1 MRRLFPSFFLI
12 LSFVST
18 IAFSQEST
26 EKSKISSWYTTD
38 GSNELVLM
46 IKDDFALFESQLWEI
61 DQATSERVVLKNGDK
76 NLALLISKNG
86 DTYTLINRDKK
97 TPIQAQKSID
107 LRNRKVGQTDVS
119 NDFFKQDQ
127 VLLQGIFIPKDTMPT
142 TINIIYNHALS
153 EGEKQYTGD
162 VDDRGRFKVIYPLD
176 YPQDVMVQAGDAFF
190 SYLATPGATQAMVIN
205 EDSFKSGISSRTQV
219 KSIDFM
225 GDLAVENE
233 EDRLL
238 GPEFMKVRDYFL
250 SDSLQKALESE
261 AFLSFR
267 LDLMKKH
274 EAFYKAYFDS
284 IPVSPLIQ
292 EISLR
297 DARIYAAND
306 LRRYIWLHNGTASGR
321 LRPVDVPE
329 NYLAEVKKLITNDP
343 KDFLSSNYPGLMRE
357 FTMAMQ
363 PSESKKVLNLMNKQN
378 YAYYKSLD
386 LTDSQKSAVENWY
399 EQVERGVDRD
409 SLVLS
414 DEFKELLKTHQS
426 ETADSYALAQWDD
439 TLDEISDL
447 GKVPRSSIIAIFLD
461 MNFQGRGREIPQGIR
476 SELKNLEIEP
486 QILALINQNI
496 EEFELTKNARFVE
509 GVAIAEN
516 SENVLSQLKAKYPG
530 QVIYIDVWATWCG
543 PCISEFKSAEAL
555 KKEAPENV
563 VFAYICAQS
572 DRKSFENQIKKH
584 GLVGE
589 HFFLDQAAY
598 QPFDKEF
605 NITGFPTYMIITKE
619 GKLLKEG
626 VHRPSSGHLLVN
638 QLKELTSR

>member
-1 MRRLFPSFFLI
+1 MRRLFAAFILI
-12 LSFVST
+12 LGFIST
-18 IAFSQEST
+18 PGLSQEST
-26 EKSKISSWYTTD
+26 EKLKTSSWYTTD

-46 IKDDFALFESQLWEI
+46 IKDDIALFESQLWEI
-61 DQATSERVVLKNGDK
+61 DQATSERVVLKNGDN
-76 NLALLISKNG
+76 NLVLLISKNG
-86 DTYTLINRDKK
+86 DTYTLINGEKK
-97 TPIQAQKSID
+97 TPVQPKKSKD

-127 VLLQGIFIPKDTMPT
+127 VLLQGIFIPIDTMPA

-153 EGEKQYTGD
+153 EVQKQFTGD
-162 VDDRGRFKVIYPLD
+162 VDEKGRFKVIYPLD
-176 YPQDVMVQAGDAFF
+176 YPQEVMVQAGDAFF
-190 SYLATPGATQAMVIN
+190 TYLATPGATQAMVIS
-205 EDSFKSGISSRTQV
+205 EDSFKSGVSSGAQV

-250 SDSLQKALESE
+250 IDSLQKALEPE
-261 AFLSFR
+261 EFLRFR

-274 EAFYKAYFDS
+274 EAFYLTYFDS

-306 LRRYIWLHNGTASGR
+306 LLRYIWLHNGTSSGIIR
-321 LRPVDVPE
+321 GVDVPDD
-329 NYLAEVKKLITNDP
+329 YLAELKKLITNDP
-343 KDFLSSNYPGLMRE
+343 KDFLSPNYYSLMRE
-357 FTMAMQ
+357 FTMATQ
-363 PSESKKVLNLMNKQN
+363 PSKYKKVINLMNKQN
-378 YAYYKSLD
+378 YAYYKSLN
-386 LTDSQKSAVENWY
+386 LSESQKSAVANWY

-414 DEFKELLKTHQS
+414 DEFKELSKIHQS
-426 ETADSYALAQWDD
+426 ETVDSYALAQWDD

-447 GKVPRSSIIAIFLD
+447 GIIPRSSIISIFLD
-461 MNFQGRGREIPQGIR
+461 MNFQGRGREIPQAIR
-476 SELKNLEIEP
+476 SELKGLEIEP

-543 PCISEFKSAEAL
+543 PCIREFQSAEAL
-555 KKEAPENV
+555 KKEVPENV

-572 DRKSFENQIKKH
+572 DRKSFENQIKKYA
-584 GLVGE
+584 LVGE
-589 HFFLDQAAY
+589 HFFLDQASY

-605 NITGFPTYMIITKE
+605 NITGFPTYMVITKE
-619 GKLLKEG
+619 GKLLQEG
-626 VHRPSSGHLLVN
+626 IHRPSSGPLLVN

>member
-1 MRRLFPSFFLI
+1 
-12 LSFVST
+12 
-18 IAFSQEST
+18 
-26 EKSKISSWYTTD
+26 
-38 GSNELVLM
+38 
-46 IKDDFALFESQLWEI
+46 
-61 DQATSERVVLKNGDK
+61 
-76 NLALLISKNG
+76 
-86 DTYTLINRDKK
+86 
-97 TPIQAQKSID
+97 
-107 LRNRKVGQTDVS
+107 VGQTDIS

-127 VLLQGIFIPKDTMPT
+127 VLLQGIFLPKDTMPT

-153 EGEKQYTGD
+153 EGQKQFTGD
-162 VDDRGRFKVIYPLD
+162 VDDKGRFKVIYPLD
-176 YPQDVMVQAGDAFF
+176 YPQEVMVQAGDAFF
-190 SYLATPGATQAMVIN
+190 TYLATPGAIQAMVIR
-205 EDSFKSGISSRTQV
+205 EDSFNSGFSSWTQV

-225 GDLAVENE
+225 GDLAIENE
-233 EDRLL
+233 EERLL

-250 SDSLQKALESE
+250 SDSLQKALDSDE
-261 AFLSFR
+261 FLRFR
-267 LDLMKKH
+267 LNLMKKH

-306 LRRYIWLHNGTASGR
+306 LRRYIWLHNGTATGR
-321 LRPVDVPE
+321 LSPVDVSD
-329 NYLAEVKKLITNDP
+329 NYMAEVKKLITNDP
-343 KDFLSSNYPGLMRE
+343 KDFLSSNYSGLMRE
-357 FTMAMQ
+357 FTMTMQ
-363 PSESKKVLNLMNKQN
+363 PSESKKVMKLMNKQN
-378 YAYYKSLD
+378 YEYYKSLD
-386 LTDSQKSAVENWY
+386 LTASQKAAVENWY

-414 DEFKELLKTHQS
+414 EEFKELSKTHQS

-447 GKVPRSSIIAIFLD
+447 GIIPRSSIIAIFLD
-461 MNFQGRGREIPQGIR
+461 MNFQGRGREIPEAIR
-476 SELKNLEIEP
+476 SELENLEIEP
-486 QILALINQNI
+486 QILALIDQNI

-543 PCISEFKSAEAL
+543 PCISEFKSAESL

-626 VHRPSSGHLLVN
+626 VHRPSSGPLLVN

>member
-1 MRRLFPSFFLI
+1 MKNPFFTLVLFIHF
-12 LSFVST
+12 
-18 IAFSQEST
+18 
-26 EKSKISSWYTTD
+26 ISSSTYAQIASERELDGTWYATD
-38 GSNELVLM
+38 GSNELILM
-46 IKDDFALFESQLWEI
+46 VKDDFALFESQLWKI
-61 DQATSERVVLKNGDK
+61 DQTTSEGVVLKNGEK
-76 NLALLISKNG
+76 SIALLISKNG
-86 DTYTLINRDKK
+86 DSYALVNGNKK
-97 TPIQAQKSID
+97 TPIQPQKSKD
-107 LRNRKVGQTDVS
+107 LSNRKVGQTDIS

-127 VLLQGIFIPKDTMPT
+127 VLLQGIFLPKDTMPT

-153 EGEKQYTGD
+153 EGQKQFTGD
-162 VDDRGRFKVIYPLD
+162 VDDKGRFKVIYPLD
-176 YPQDVMVQAGDAFF
+176 YPQEVMVQAGDAFF
-190 SYLATPGATQAMVIN
+190 TYLATPGAIQAMVIR
-205 EDSFKSGISSRTQV
+205 EDSFNSGFSSWTQV

-225 GDLAVENE
+225 GDLAIENE
-233 EDRLL
+233 EERLL

-250 SDSLQKALESE
+250 SDSLQKALDSDE
-261 AFLSFR
+261 FLRFR
-267 LDLMKKH
+267 LNLMKKH

-306 LRRYIWLHNGTASGR
+306 LRRYIWLHNGTATGR
-321 LRPVDVPE
+321 LSPVDVSD
-329 NYLAEVKKLITNDP
+329 NYMAEVKKLITNDP
-343 KDFLSSNYPGLMRE
+343 KDFLSSNYSGLMRE
-357 FTMAMQ
+357 FTMTMQ
-363 PSESKKVLNLMNKQN
+363 PSESKKVMRLMNKQN
-378 YAYYKSLD
+378 YEYYKSLD
-386 LTDSQKSAVENWY
+386 LTDSQKSAVDNWY

-414 DEFKELLKTHQS
+414 EEFKELSKTHQS

-447 GKVPRSSIIAIFLD
+447 GIIPRSSIIAIFLD
-461 MNFQGRGREIPQGIR
+461 MNFQGRGREIPEAIR
-476 SELKNLEIEP
+476 SELENLEIEP
-486 QILALINQNI
+486 QILALIDQNI

-543 PCISEFKSAEAL
+543 PCISEFKSAESL

-626 VHRPSSGHLLVN
+626 VHRPSSGPLLVN